1 VGYHTHA
8 MCAAVA
14 VVGLGCELDRLF
26 SGQQPAL
33 PMPAPPVRDDLRD
46 LYDVLAG
53 AVRGGSTVIVV
64 VGDWLPEE
72 TLRCVYTVRSLLD
85 TNHVAIH
92 VTDLP
97 PLATSVLAALTA
109 ALVPY
114 AASAG
119 ALAGALGAVEREL
132 IVLAWVGSV
141 AGLRHP
147 DVSMVDH
154 ARSLMPWTAFGVGL
168 QPESFV
174 APVSGRTETV
184 PLTACEQPIELLVAT
199 GEQAELGWI
208 VEIVAPALG
217 GVAVR
222 EIPATL
228 HGAQWWGTA
237 KLAEAVGVPTSLD
250 WLAQLTLSHQVAPC
264 GWCGEPIAHSP
275 CPLCGEAAPFRARR
289 HAAESPPSSDTLA
302 AGVAK
307 EPDYGA

>member
-1 VGYHTHA
+1 
-8 MCAAVA
+8 MCAAIA

-53 AVRGGSTVIVV
+53 AVRGGHTVIVV

-85 TNHVAIH
+85 TDHVAIH

-109 ALVPY
+109 ALAPF

-132 IVLAWVGSV
+132 IVLAWVASV

-147 DVSMVDH
+147 DVSIVDH

-174 APVSGRTETV
+174 EPVSGKTGTV
-184 PLTACEQPIELLVAT
+184 PLPVCEQPIELLVAG

-208 VEIVAPALG
+208 VDIVAPALG

-228 HGAQWWGTA
+228 HGAQWWGTPR
-237 KLAEAVGVPTSLD
+237 LAEAVGVPTSLE
-250 WLAQLTLSHQVAPC
+250 WLAQATLSRPVAPC
-264 GWCGEPIAHSP
+264 GWCGEPIAQPP

-289 HAAESPPSSDTLA
+289 HLAESPPSSDTLA
-302 AGVAK
+302 TGAAK
-307 EPDYGA
+307 EQDYGA